1 MKKTEMIHFLGF
13 LFSLIITIVF
23 GLARNYRFFIWMSL
37 INLLLNLYP
46 VLLQRYNRNRIQRV
60 LIKYYPH

>member
-1 MKKTEMIHFLGF
+1 MIHFLGF